1 MPPVAEESA
10 PKKRKIRKGTTS
22 CWECKRRKIR
32 CQYSDQSHD
41 ICIGCQR
48 RGTACRTQEYD
59 DDALEQNRVAGKQQE
74 TEETLRRAETLLEQM
89 TQVVSLLT
97 PGAERLFQ
105 NRDASRSASEQAP
118 RRSES
123 TQPEPPSRSLAAT
136 PCLSIQFDNEDY
148 LLQNNLLKANESID
162 GEHLELSRT
171 IHALLPSQRDADS
184 IISAGHNAAFLQFFT
199 LPYKDIFLGRIR
211 PASILSSIPSSS
223 SHPILLARTLLYL
236 ANGLQNLPASTPE
249 TNHLDLE
256 CCAEDAMQKYLSGA
270 SSVTRNDQLTGSQE
284 ALECLILETVFHT
297 NAGNLRCAW
306 MVLRRA
312 IGLAQLMGLHHDQPD
327 KLMTL
332 DPQTKASTSV
342 MWHRILSQER
352 YLALMLGLPATILD
366 DPYAAKHKFTPEES
380 PCDYLE
386 RRHSQ
391 IMRCI
396 TTRNESIQLEDYGVT
411 QQIDQMLQTA
421 AQEMPADWWLV
432 PNTRLRQR
440 PAITSEG
447 EKLET
452 ILRILFQIT
461 HFNLLILLHFPYMLR
476 SICHANHE
484 YSRAA
489 RSNASRE
496 LLSRYIKFR
505 CANEISFC
513 CRAIDFSAF
522 TACLSLLLAYIE
534 RWNHDSDVVDFLVH
548 QRASDRALVEEVTEL
563 MLEVDHSN
571 SSSALKQTVS
581 IVKALLGME
590 ADAASPSGKSSE
602 SPSADSSGD
611 ACRTSRCL
619 RIKVPALGTINITRH
634 GMSLISGQSAC
645 STANKYVESGNGAFD
660 TIGGVEQA
668 HEERLHLQEH
678 ANLRNEGLQH
688 TSHYTNFPTFG
699 SGVDEIDWSWQDA
712 GSILLGPTSGELT
725 DPTRGPQVN
734 CLRNDFFFS
743 I

>member
-136 PCLSIQFDNEDY
+136 PCLSIQVFD
-148 LLQNNLLKANESID
+148 SVM
-162 GEHLELSRT
+162 
-171 IHALLPSQRDADS
+171 
-184 IISAGHNAAFLQFFT
+184 
-199 LPYKDIFLGRIR
+199 
-211 PASILSSIPSSS
+211 
-223 SHPILLARTLLYL
+223 
-236 ANGLQNLPASTPE
+236 NLPASTPE